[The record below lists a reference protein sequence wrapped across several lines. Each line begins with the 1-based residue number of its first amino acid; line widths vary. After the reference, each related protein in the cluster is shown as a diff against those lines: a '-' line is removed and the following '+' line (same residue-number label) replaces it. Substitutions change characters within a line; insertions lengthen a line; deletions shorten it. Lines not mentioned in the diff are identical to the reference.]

1 MADESPELMTVK
13 ETAEY
18 LRIPLP
24 TVYYLVQRGQLPA
37 VQIGGRWRIK
47 RSLLDRDVLKTEGS
61 GQPTVLVVDD
71 DAALQTIFKQFL
83 KKAGFGRIVVG
94 TGSEAISYAE
104 KQKFDLVFLD
114 LQLPDMSGDE
124 VYLRLKEIHPDLPI
138 VIITGYPDSEILSKI
153 LQIGPVTVIKKPIEF
168 EQLNRTV
175 KQLGPQGHGNG
186 RLSHGPA
193 RARIP
198 KRRTGNSP
206 PFFVFADKT
215 RRMTTLSFRIAA
227 DFPKFPE

>member
-1 MADESPELMTVK
+1 MAEESPELMTVK

-47 RSLLDRDVLKTEGS
+47 RSLLDRDILRNDHA

-71 DAALQTIFKQFL
+71 DAQLQNVFKQFL
-83 KKAGFGRIVVG
+83 KKANFGRIVVG
-94 TGSEAISYAE
+94 TGAEAIQCGE

-114 LQLPDMSGDE
+114 LQLPDMPGDE
-124 VYLRLKEIHPDLPI
+124 VYARLKEMHPDLPI

-153 LQIGPVTVIKKPIEF
+153 LMKGPVTVIKKPIEL

-175 KQLGPQGHGNG
+175 RQLGHKGMEV
-186 RLSHGPA
+186 S
-193 RARIP
+193 
-198 KRRTGNSP
+198 
-206 PFFVFADKT
+206 
-215 RRMTTLSFRIAA
+215 
-227 DFPKFPE
+227 

>member
-1 MADESPELMTVK
+1 MAEEQPELMTVK

-47 RSLLDRDVLKTEGS
+47 RSLLDRDILKTDGA

-71 DAALQTIFKQFL
+71 DAQLQTIFKQFL

-94 TGSEAISYAE
+94 SGAEAISCAE

-114 LQLPDMSGDE
+114 LQLPDIPGDE
-124 VYLRLKEIHPDLPI
+124 VYERLKQVHPDLPI

-153 LQIGPVTVIKKPIEF
+153 LQSGPVTVIKKPIEF
-168 EQLNRTV
+168 DQLNRTV
-175 KQLGPQGHGNG
+175 KQLGHKGMEV
-186 RLSHGPA
+186 A
-193 RARIP
+193 VA
-198 KRRTGNSP
+198 
-206 PFFVFADKT
+206 
-215 RRMTTLSFRIAA
+215 
-227 DFPKFPE
+227 

>member
-1 MADESPELMTVK
+1 MADEQPELMTVK

-47 RSLLDRDVLKTEGS
+47 RSLLDRDILKNEGS

-71 DAALQTIFKQFL
+71 DAQLQTIFKQFL

-94 TGSEAISYAE
+94 SGAEAIACAE

-114 LQLPDMSGDE
+114 LQLPDIPGDE
-124 VYLRLKEIHPDLPI
+124 VYQRLKHIHPDLPI

-153 LQIGPVTVIKKPIEF
+153 LQSGPVTVIKKPIEL

-175 KQLGPQGHGNG
+175 KQLGHKG
-186 RLSHGPA
+186 
-193 RARIP
+193 
-198 KRRTGNSP
+198 
-206 PFFVFADKT
+206 
-215 RRMTTLSFRIAA
+215 MEMAA
-227 DFPKFPE
+227 ATH

>member
-1 MADESPELMTVK
+1 MPPEDAPELMTVK

-37 VQIGGRWRIK
+37 IQIGGRWRIK
-47 RSLLDRDVLKTEGS
+47 RSLLDRDVLRNEGS

-71 DAALQTIFKQFL
+71 DPALQQIFKQFL

-94 TGSEAISYAE
+94 TGAEALQYAE
-104 KQKFDLVFLD
+104 RQKFDLVFLD
-114 LQLPDMSGDE
+114 LKLPDIPGDE
-124 VYLRLKEIHPDLPI
+124 LYKKLKSLHPDLPI

-153 LQIGPVTVIKKPIEF
+153 LAGGPVTVIQKPIEF

-175 KQLGPQGHGNG
+175 RQLGHKGAEI
-186 RLSHGPA
+186 PA
-193 RARIP
+193 
-198 KRRTGNSP
+198 
-206 PFFVFADKT
+206 
-215 RRMTTLSFRIAA
+215 
-227 DFPKFPE
+227 